1 MNVTSLRHYY
11 APIRHLVCLSVLF
24 LCPSYRTYLATKY
37 FFWDKQ
43 DFSSYLA
50 IPHYHAVTLH
60 PAEMIYCIGQISTN
74 HTVFAK
80 PQLARLSDFGLSRL
94 PLCSLNYYGLVDHS
108 TCWTC
113 LCQ

>member
-1 MNVTSLRHYY
+1 MGVIPLHHYY
-11 APIRHLVCLSVLF
+11 SPIRHLAYLSAHF

-74 HTVFAK
+74 HTVFTK

-94 PLCSLNYYGLVDHS
+94 HHCVHAII
-108 TCWTC
+108 TAW
-113 LCQ
+113 